1 MGLSSSL
8 NAGVM
13 GLAANSTKLNTIS
26 DNIANSET
34 FGYKR
39 AKSEFSSMVLE
50 QSTGAYTAGGVRT
63 ATFKDIAAQGAL
75 VATNNSTDVSI
86 AGSGLLPVTTIQGV
100 NSTSADR
107 PVMLTSTGSF
117 SPDKDGLLRSLSGL
131 YLMGIPADPDG
142 TIPTFSRDSFVDLEP
157 IDVTRNQFA
166 AAPTENIQLGVNL
179 PASETNAGSS
189 GDSFELPIAYFDN
202 LGGTDTLNV
211 VFTPVVPGAGS
222 SNQWN
227 VQVFDQGSATPATSI
242 GDFTVEFNDN
252 QINGGTINDVTG
264 LGSGAVWDAAT
275 GLLTVTTTAG
285 DINLNLGIPNQG
297 GPLSQLA
304 AVYSPVG
311 IEKDGAPIGSFSRVE
326 IDENGFLA
334 ALFDNGF
341 RRIIYQVPLAQV
353 QNINGLDALDNQ
365 AFQLS
370 QRSGNAFLW
379 DAGTGPVGTTVG
391 FSLTESTTDIAEE
404 LTDLIQTQRA
414 YSSNAQI
421 IRTVDEMLQETTNL
435 KR

>member
-1 MGLSSSL
+1 MGLSSSM

-50 QSTGAYTAGGVRT
+50 QSTGDYTAGGVRT
-63 ATFKDIAAQGAL
+63 ATFKDISAQGAL
-75 VATNNSTDVSI
+75 IATDNSTDLSV
-86 AGSGLLPVTTIQGV
+86 AGDGLLPVTTIQGV
-100 NSTSADR
+100 NSTSDR
-107 PVMLTSTGSF
+107 PLLLTSTGSF
-117 SPDKDGLLRSLSGL
+117 APDKDGLLRTLSGL
-131 YLMGIPADPDG
+131 YLMGWPAEPDG
-142 TIPTFSRDSFVDLEP
+142 TIPAQSRDSAEGLEP

-166 AAPTENIQLGVNL
+166 AAPTENIDLGVNL
-179 PASETNAGSS
+179 PASETEAGAS
-189 GDSFELPIAYFDN
+189 GDSFELPIEYFDN
-202 LGGTDTLNV
+202 LGSSQTLNV
-211 VFTPVVPGAGS
+211 VFTPVVPATGS

-227 VQVFDQGSATPATSI
+227 VQVFDQASATPAASI
-242 GDFTVEFNDN
+242 GDFQVTFNDN
-252 QINGGTINDVTG
+252 NVNGGTIDMVDNLANGAAWDAVTG
-264 LGSGAVWDAAT
+264 Q
-275 GLLTVTTTAG
+275 LTVTASAG
-285 DINLNLGIPNQG
+285 PININLGPEDTG

-326 IDENGFLA
+326 IDENGYLA

-341 RRIIYQVPLAQV
+341 RRVIYQVPLADV
-353 QNINGLDALDNQ
+353 PNINGLDALDNQ
-365 AFQLS
+365 AFAVS
-370 QRSGNAFLW
+370 QRSGGVFFW